1 MFLAMETPLRKGMT
15 LKGNSFQETAVVIL
29 NSAFVCLFVCFKWH
43 LAYVQ

>member
-1 MFLAMETPLRKGMT
+1 MFPAMETLWHKGMT

-29 NSAFVCLFVCFKWH
+29 NSVFACFFFKWH